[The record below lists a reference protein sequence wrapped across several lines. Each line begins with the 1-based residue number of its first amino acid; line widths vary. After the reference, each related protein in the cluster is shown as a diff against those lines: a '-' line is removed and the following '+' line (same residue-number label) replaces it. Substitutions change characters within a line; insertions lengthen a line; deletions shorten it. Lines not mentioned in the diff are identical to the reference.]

1 MLQRNYEIIPKR
13 MYFSDKSFV
22 KVELGV
28 GKQKSLND
36 KRDDI
41 MKREGI
47 ASAAAVFVGIHD
59 VSMLSIGEREV
70 RRVMKGGY
78 D

>member
-1 MLQRNYEIIPKR
+1 
-13 MYFSDKSFV
+13 MYFNEKNFV

-28 GKQKSLND
+28 GTKKSLID

-41 MKREGI
+41 MKRD
-47 ASAAAVFVGIHD
+47 S
-59 VSMLSIGEREV
+59 EREI
-70 RRVMKGGY
+70 RRSMKGGY

>member
-1 MLQRNYEIIPKR
+1 MLQRNQEIIPIR
-13 MYFSDKSFV
+13 MYFNEKNFV
-22 KVELGV
+22 KIEIGI
-28 GKQKSLND
+28 GTKKSLND

-41 MKREGI
+41 IKR
-47 ASAAAVFVGIHD
+47 D
-59 VSMLSIGEREV
+59 GEREI

>member
-1 MLQRNYEIIPKR
+1 
-13 MYFSDKSFV
+13 MYFNEKNFV

-28 GKQKSLND
+28 GIKKTLID

-41 MKREGI
+41 IKR
-47 ASAAAVFVGIHD
+47 D
-59 VSMLSIGEREV
+59 GEREI
-70 RRVMKGGY
+70 RRSMKGGY